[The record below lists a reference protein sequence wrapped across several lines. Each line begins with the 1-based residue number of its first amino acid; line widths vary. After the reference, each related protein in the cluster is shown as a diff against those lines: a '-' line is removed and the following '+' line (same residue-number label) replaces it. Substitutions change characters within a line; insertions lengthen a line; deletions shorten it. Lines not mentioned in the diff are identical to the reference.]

1 MFIGVG
7 VLCFFSFV
15 VLDVAHGLNDTAEHP
30 QPDDD
35 ETTNGA
41 EKPPLLSSKKLRVN
55 FTSPSSVKVSFD
67 DGKDGPKDCKVHLC
81 DSPEISQACTSKSL
95 KNDVLFHV
103 KEGETT
109 QYVSRSCK
117 SDEKDKVNRSWVM
130 FVGPTTSKKTVPT
143 LIRDLGTGVKVDFTA
158 EESVNFQLKWQYSL
172 ENGSVFKHQ
181 HVKAITV
188 QSYFQGQG
196 EAYVPKLLTKDITKR
211 EVGGGLS
218 PGLKFMRGCIF
229 FSLEVTYADETYTFN
244 STPESCYG
252 IFSISYIVI
261 YVVGVLAVIVTIYC
275 IYVNYTA
282 GKYADVIEE
291 QSAEKKKAKKSSS
304 SSSRA
309 RRRSSHRN

>member
-188 QSYFQGQG
+188 QSYFQ
-196 EAYVPKLLTKDITKR
+196 
-211 EVGGGLS
+211 LS